1 MAWVSGSGPYGLAT
15 SKSLPLIEASGGPLV
30 VPDAQLL
37 FTADYTRVGDDLLL
51 TGADGTTLVIANYFA
66 LDAAPIL
73 FSPDGAMM
81 APQLVAT
88 LVASQTPRLFAQ
100 VGEVDTEPPI
110 GQVQD
115 VVGTAAIIRD
125 GVPVELLIGD
135 PVFRNDVV
143 QTGLA
148 SDLTIGF
155 ADGTIFT
162 LDANA
167 RITLDGMIY
176 DPAGTDNSLVLSLV
190 QGTFSFITGQIAPS
204 GEMLIKTP
212 VATIGIRGTE
222 GYGTLESALGPLA
235 FTATATGG
243 GPPIGL
249 TYRDPVTGDLIANI
263 STEGDVYVIPSLGA
277 PIDVRPQT
285 ALEQTDRRPGLPERC
300 RADGP
305 RVRAGDRFRRR
316 YDLLAGRQRPDHAGR
331 HDLRSGG

>member
-1 MAWVSGSGPYGLAT
+1 MGWVSGSGPDGHAAGNI
-15 SKSLPLIEASGGPLV
+15 LPPIEASGGSLV

-37 FTADYTRVGDDLLL
+37 FTADYTRAGDDLVL
-51 TGADGTTLVIANYFA
+51 TGADGTTLVITNYFA

-88 LVASQTPRLFAQ
+88 LVASQTPRQFAQ
-100 VGEVDTEPPI
+100 ASEIDTEPPI

-125 GVPVELLIGD
+125 GVPVELQIGD

-148 SDLTIGF
+148 SELAIGF

-162 LDANA
+162 LAANA

-176 DPAGTDNSLVLSLV
+176 DPAGADNSLVISII
-190 QGTFSFITGQIAPS
+190 QGLFSFLTGQIAPT
-204 GEMLIKTP
+204 GGMLIKTP

-222 GYGTLESALGPLA
+222 GYGELESALGPLSFMA
-235 FTATATGG
+235 SRNEG
-243 GPPIGL
+243 GPTTDVSFEDPRTSEHLADILNPSGVYQVAGIGAQ
-249 TYRDPVTGDLIANI
+249 VF
-263 STEGDVYVIPSLGA
+263 E
-277 PIDVRPQT
+277 RPASVSELLEFQT
-285 ALEQTDRRPGLPERC
+285 QSE
-300 RADGP
+300 
-305 RVRAGDRFRRR
+305 V
-316 YDLLAGRQRPDHAGR
+316 LLRQRPLSRGV
-331 HDLRSGG
+331 SQ